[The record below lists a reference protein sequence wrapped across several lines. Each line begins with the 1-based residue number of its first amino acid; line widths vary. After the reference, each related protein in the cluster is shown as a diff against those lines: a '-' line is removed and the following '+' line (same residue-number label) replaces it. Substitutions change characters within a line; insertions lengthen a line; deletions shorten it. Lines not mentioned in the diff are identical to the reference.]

1 MSGQYEYDVEV
12 IEHNTAKYRVSADS
26 PEEAFQKIKLAQGEY
41 VDGSAKFIEAISYQS
56 YRPELVKLVSK

>member
-26 PEEAFQKIKLAQGEY
+26 PEEAFQKIKLGLGEY
-41 VDGSAKFIEAISYQS
+41 VDSSAKFKCVEPYQS
-56 YRPELVKLVSK
+56 YEPRLVKPVSK